1 MHCIIM
7 RIYYFAAG
15 GSLLNVFRTKIMHCF
30 YRNNAANFAHSHS
43 TRPHWY
49 ILAAGTKQFWYK
61 IGDSEGYSKV
71 GDLIICPPGFTLYR
85 HSPEPLEFLSISF
98 EWHYDLEHS
107 GITDPIHPIFGN
119 ITIRDRP
126 RYISTL
132 KNYKE
137 MVPGSTTFQVLK
149 SYYTHLLD
157 DLLFT
162 CLLEK
167 QYYQKKKTNDQTIID
182 AIRFLDERAK
192 ESISLKSVADR
203 ASLSQA
209 QFCRRFQAAVGLS
222 PMQYL
227 SDIRL
232 RKAESMLLETS
243 LSIDHI
249 SNECGYQ
256 NGFYLSRVF
265 TKKYG
270 ISPSKYRD
278 MYRI

>member
-1 MHCIIM
+1 MN
-7 RIYYFAAG
+7 A
-15 GSLLNVFRTKIMHCF
+15 FRTEIMHCF
-30 YRNNAANFAHSHS
+30 YRSNAANFAHSQS

-61 IGDSEGYSKV
+61 IGDTEGYSKV
-71 GDLIICPPGFTLYR
+71 GDLIICPPGWTLYR

-98 EWHYDLEHS
+98 EWQYEAKLS
-107 GITDPIHPIFGN
+107 DPTEPLQPIFGN
-119 ITIRDRP
+119 ITILDRP

-132 KNYKE
+132 KNYKK
-137 MVPGSTTFQVLK
+137 MIPGSSSFQMLR

-162 CLLEK
+162 CLLEQ
-167 QYYQKKKTNDQTIID
+167 QYFQQKKTNDPTIID
-182 AIRFLDERAK
+182 AMRFLDEHAR
-192 ESISLKSVADR
+192 EPLSLKSVAER

-232 RKAESMLLETS
+232 RKVESMLLES
-243 LSIDHI
+243 NLSIDRI

-265 TKKYG
+265 TKKHG
-270 ISPSKYRD
+270 ISPSKYRE
-278 MYRI
+278 MYRV